1 MRVKFKYKIQ
11 SYSGTLDN
19 IVFGSYRSGEICIA
33 RKYFY
38 PEHTEQ
44 NTSFGLIS
52 KNIAKLWKAGSED
65 FKTQLK
71 IYSRWYKVYNSS
83 NNSSSPGAYSLW
95 IKISYEWAKD
105 EHINLKNITPE
116 EFLSLGTAIKTIKNC
131 VDNGYLMAIPHY
143 EILTAPF

>member
-19 IVFGSYRSGEICIA
+19 IVFGSYRSGKICIA

-52 KNIAKLWKAGSED
+52 KNIAKLWKAGSEG

-71 IYSRWYKVYNSS
+71 IYSRWYKIYNSS
-83 NNSSSPGAYSLW
+83 NNSGSPGAYSLW

-131 VDNGYLMAIPHY
+131 VDNGYLMPIPHY
-143 EILTAPF
+143 EILTASF

>member
-19 IVFGSYRSGEICIA
+19 IVFGSYRSGKICIA

-38 PEHTEQ
+38 PKRTEQ

-52 KNIAKLWKAGSED
+52 KNIAKLWKAGSEG

-83 NNSSSPGAYSLW
+83 NNSNSPGAYSLW
-95 IKISYEWAKD
+95 IKIIYEWAKD
-105 EHINLKNITPE
+105 EHINLKNISPA
-116 EFLSLGTAIKTIKNC
+116 EFLSLGTANKTIKNC
-131 VDNGYLMAIPHY
+131 VDNGYLMPIPHY
-143 EILTAPF
+143 EILTAHF

>member
-19 IVFGSYRSGEICIA
+19 IVFGSYRSGKICIA

-38 PEHTEQ
+38 PKRTEQ

-52 KNIAKLWKAGSED
+52 KNIAKLWKAGSEG

-71 IYSRWYKVYNSS
+71 IYSRWYKIYNSA
-83 NNSSSPGAYSLW
+83 NNSSPPGAYSLW
-95 IKISYEWAKD
+95 VKIIYEWAKN
-105 EHINLKNITPE
+105 ENINLKNISLE
-116 EFLSLGTAIKTIKNC
+116 EFLILGTAIHTIINC
-131 VDNGYLMAIPHY
+131 VDNGYLTPIPNY
-143 EILTAPF
+143 EVLTASF

>member
-52 KNIAKLWKAGSED
+52 KNIAKLWKAGSEG

-83 NNSSSPGAYSLW
+83 NNSNSPGAYSLW
-95 IKISYEWAKD
+95 IKIIYEWAKD
-105 EHINLKNITPE
+105 EHINLKNISPE

-131 VDNGYLMAIPHY
+131 VDNGYLMLIPHY